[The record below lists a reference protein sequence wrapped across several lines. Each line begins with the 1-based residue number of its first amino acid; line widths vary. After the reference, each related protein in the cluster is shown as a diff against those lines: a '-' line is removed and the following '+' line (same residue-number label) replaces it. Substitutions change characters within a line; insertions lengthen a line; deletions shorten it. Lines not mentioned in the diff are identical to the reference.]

1 MISLLGNAFRSPLAS
16 IVAGLFILA
25 AGAPAMAADSVNVTV
40 NANVIGVCKFFGAG
54 YTMTIANSGADIDPS
69 LATSATGSVAIEY
82 RCSNGQ
88 TPTFGVPGTLTLA
101 GAGSMDATFTSSN
114 SGPGTGMGAG
124 QAQTLTVNGTI
135 TQANFQD
142 KPIGAYSNT
151 LTVTVNP

>member
-1 MISLLGNAFRSPLAS
+1 MHSFERTFRLSLAGIA
-16 IVAGLFILA
+16 AGLFTLLA
-25 AGAPAMAADSVNVTV
+25 AAPAAAADSVNVTV

-69 LATSATGSVAIEY
+69 LGADATGSVAIEY

-88 TPTFGVPGTLTLA
+88 APTFGVPASLTLT

-114 SGPGTGMGAG
+114 TGPGTGMGAG
-124 QAQTLTVNGTI
+124 QAKTLTVNGTI
-135 TQANFQD
+135 TSTEFQN
-142 KPIGAYSNT
+142 KPIGAYTNT